1 MELRSL
7 CGSLLRTLIRP
18 SQRGPRAVPAGH
30 LLSSLPLV
38 ALVVA
43 LLHSTAALADLKAL
57 EAAARKEGPM
67 TWYISFYGQEPAD
80 KVAAAF
86 AKAYP
91 GLTIIPIRTTTGA
104 AFQRLTLDFKNNVA
118 VASVAS
124 LSGVGGYYDVLMR
137 DGRLDNYVPETAD
150 KLSPAM
156 KPAIVPGILYPI
168 GAGLMAIAYNT
179 AKIKPEDAPKT
190 WKDLADPKWRGQLA
204 LSHPAFSGF
213 DAAWVTV
220 MAKQSGWPYF
230 ENLAKNKPLVQR
242 STFDALTALNSG
254 ERLVA
259 TMPDGMAMDS
269 IAKGNP
275 LGIVYPADGSVLILG
290 FTAIL
295 KNAPQPNMARLFT
308 EFLLGLEHAKI
319 VAAARYH
326 SARPE
331 VVTETPG
338 GKVLKDIALAPMVS
352 SADAEK
358 QLPKLI
364 ENWRDTFG
372 Q

>member
-1 MELRSL
+1 MGSL
-7 CGSLLRTLIRP
+7 CGSLLRKIIRP
-18 SQRGPRAVPAGH
+18 WHPGPFAAPIWRH
-30 LLSSLPLV
+30 LSALPLV
-38 ALVVA
+38 ALAVA
-43 LLHSTAALADLKAL
+43 LLHGAPVHADLKAV

-86 AKAYP
+86 SSAYP

-118 VASVAS
+118 VASVVS

-137 DGRLDNYVPETAD
+137 DGRLDSYVPETAD
-150 KLSPAM
+150 KVSPAM
-156 KPAIVPGILYPI
+156 KPTIVPGYLYPI
-168 GAGLMAIAYNT
+168 GAGLMAITYNT

-190 WKDLADPKWRGQLA
+190 WKDLADPKWQGKLA

-230 ENLAKNKPLVQR
+230 ESLAKNKPLVQR

-254 ERLVA
+254 ERLLA

-326 SARPE
+326 SVRPE
-331 VVTETPG
+331 IVTETPG
-338 GKVLKDIALAPMVS
+338 GKVLKDIVLAPMVP
-352 SADAEK
+352 SAEAEK
-358 QLPKLI
+358 QLPKLL